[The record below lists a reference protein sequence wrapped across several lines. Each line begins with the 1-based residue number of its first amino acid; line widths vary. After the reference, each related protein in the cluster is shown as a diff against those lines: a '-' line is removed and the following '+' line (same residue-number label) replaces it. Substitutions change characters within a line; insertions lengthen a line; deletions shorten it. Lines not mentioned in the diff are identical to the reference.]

1 MEYLELI
8 EAASLSLCGL
18 ATFLWMAIGSL
29 SKTTRSEILAQRLIS
44 VICLSSAALLFV
56 LHYSGGE
63 IWGSKN
69 IARPFAVIAVTMA
82 IASVMN
88 IKGKD
93 VQGETN
99 PHKIMKARRDEE

>member
-1 MEYLELI
+1 MEYLELV
-8 EAASLSLCGL
+8 EAASLSLCSL

-29 SKTTRSEILAQRLIS
+29 SKTTRREILAQRLIAA
-44 VICLSSAALLFV
+44 ICLTSAALLFS

-69 IARPFAVIAVTMA
+69 IARPFAVIAVMMA
-82 IASVMN
+82 FASVMN

-93 VQGETN
+93 VQGEAN
-99 PHKIMKARRDEE
+99 PHNIMKARREEE